1 MNTAEQNNFA
11 RRIILDCAKSDKLF
25 CVDTLGQTLRFN
37 QIKDIVENCAGV
49 LQHSKGVRPRNR
61 VGIFL
66 EDTVYWPIVFLAC
79 LYIGANP
86 LLLFRNFSKK
96 ETIDLCIKAD
106 CDTVICNRT
115 DEFKG
120 FKTIP
125 LDKLSSET
133 KTMDAE
139 CYHWHDDEP
148 CWWTLSSGSTNQN
161 KLIVHKH
168 SSFDNLFKASNKLV
182 GVTEKDRL
190 LMTGKMSFPWGLS
203 YMIWSLFNKATLY
216 IIHNAPAPSVAANI
230 LAEHKITKFL
240 VTPFLLNKM
249 CNNKKQDM
257 PLQTEIYVSG
267 EPLTK
272 ILRQKVKSV
281 YNKQIYDAYGLSE
294 AFACVA
300 IQTDDVDFDNMG
312 NVGEGIEFKIINEQG
327 QKCAL
332 GEKGELYIKSP
343 AQALMY
349 WKSHEMSKKTFI
361 GEWIRTGDL
370 VIEEE
375 KKKLVF
381 LGRQTSYIKI
391 KGLFVNPDQIEAII
405 SDQPGV
411 DECLVSC
418 SSHEGIQQL
427 YAKIKPSVPDLDLKA
442 FRQHLSTK
450 LSGLHMPKDFQL
462 VNSIPRTVNLKKKRQ
477 NLL

>member
-1 MNTAEQNNFA
+1 
-11 RRIILDCAKSDKLF
+11 
-25 CVDTLGQTLRFN
+25 
-37 QIKDIVENCAGV
+37 
-49 LQHSKGVRPRNR
+49 
-61 VGIFL
+61 
-66 EDTVYWPIVFLAC
+66 
-79 LYIGANP
+79 
-86 LLLFRNFSKK
+86 
-96 ETIDLCIKAD
+96 
-106 CDTVICNRT
+106 
-115 DEFKG
+115 
-120 FKTIP
+120 
-125 LDKLSSET
+125 
-133 KTMDAE
+133 
-139 CYHWHDDEP
+139 
-148 CWWTLSSGSTNQN
+148 
-161 KLIVHKH
+161 
-168 SSFDNLFKASNKLV
+168 
-182 GVTEKDRL
+182 
-190 LMTGKMSFPWGLS
+190 
-203 YMIWSLFNKATLY
+203 
-216 IIHNAPAPSVAANI
+216 
-230 LAEHKITKFL
+230 
-240 VTPFLLNKM
+240 M

-477 NLL
+477 KLL